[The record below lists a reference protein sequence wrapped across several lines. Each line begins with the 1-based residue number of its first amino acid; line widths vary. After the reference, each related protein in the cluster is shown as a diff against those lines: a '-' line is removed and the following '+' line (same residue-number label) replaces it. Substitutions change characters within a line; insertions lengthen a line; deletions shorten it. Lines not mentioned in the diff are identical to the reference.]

1 MIQAPVVPVVCDA
14 FNITRRINMPDLF
27 GKLKGG
33 AEKVAFEA
41 DKMARLNRARGEV
54 DQVKRQIESQY
65 TKLGEMYYQQYA
77 HPAAESP
84 AYEEV
89 CQNIAELEGE
99 LNEKQAEVQR
109 INAEAYGAQG
119 GQPAVLA
126 PEVAAEVPA
135 AAAAAV
141 ASPAPPEAA
150 PQARFCPNCG
160 QELASAVKF
169 CTNCGAKLA

>member
-1 MIQAPVVPVVCDA
+1 MIRPLIAADICSGNNL
-14 FNITRRINMPDLF
+14 FRRIIMPDLF

-54 DQVKRQIESQY
+54 DQVKRQIESSY
-65 TKLGEMYYQQYA
+65 TKLGEMYYQQFA
-77 HPAAESP
+77 HPADESP
-84 AYEEV
+84 AYDEV
-89 CQNIAELEGE
+89 CQNIAELEGK

-109 INAEAYGAQG
+109 INAESYGAQAA
-119 GQPAVLA
+119 QPAAPA
-126 PEVAAEVPA
+126 PE
-135 AAAAAV
+135 AAV
-141 ASPAPPEAA
+141 EAAA